1 MQMAV
6 TAGLWLL
13 ATCIAIPVAVALYKT
28 GKPVRRL
35 LGSGVQGLC
44 AMAAVN
50 IAGAFTGVSIGLNA
64 FTGAC
69 ALALGIPGIIGVL
82 VLKMIFGV

>member
-1 MQMAV
+1 MQIILSV
-6 TAGLWLL
+6 GLWVLAGL
-13 ATCIAIPVAVALYKT
+13 ISIPVAVALYKT

-35 LGSGVQGLC
+35 VGSGAQGLC

-82 VLKMIFGV
+82 VLKTIFGI